1 MLYAPLKAEQVKQVH
16 QTLKDLG
23 HENRLRIISLLL
35 EVPEL
40 HVTDLEEKLQLD
52 QALVSHHL
60 KVLLRSKII
69 QIRRSGKFSYYRI
82 NQQKMLGLITAL
94 HFLKQDFQTN
104 IRETIT

>member
-16 QTLKDLG
+16 QTLKDLS
-23 HENRLRIISLLL
+23 HENRLRIISLLM

-69 QIRRSGKFSYYRI
+69 QIRRDGKFSYYSI
-82 NQQKMLGLITAL
+82 NQQKMLGLMTAL
-94 HFLKQDFQTN
+94 HFLKQDFPN
-104 IRETIT
+104 R